1 MDNIQ
6 IFEAELRLM
15 ELIWENA
22 PIRSTALVQL
32 AGEKLGWKKSTVFT
46 VIKKLAGRNILKN
59 ENAVIIPLV
68 SREQV
73 CLSESQSLV
82 DRLFKGSSRLF
93 LTNFLSKEEF
103 TKEEAA
109 ELKALIDRQTRS
121 EEGGKK

>member
-1 MDNIQ
+1 MSAAVTLAYAGDGPFLERMVSAHMTQ
-6 IFEAELRLM
+6 
-15 ELIWENA
+15 NA
-22 PIRSTALVQL
+22 M
-32 AGEKLGWKKSTVFT
+32 
-46 VIKKLAGRNILKN
+46 KN

-68 SREQV
+68 SREQI

-103 TKEEAA
+103 TEEEAA
-109 ELKALIDRQTRS
+109 QLKALIDRQTRS

>member
-93 LTNFLSKEEF
+93 LTNFLSREEF
-103 TKEEAA
+103 TEEEAA
-109 ELKALIDRQTRS
+109 QLKALIDRQTRS
-121 EEGGKK
+121 KEGGKK

>member
-1 MDNIQ
+1 MENIQ

-15 ELIWENA
+15 ELIWDNA

-46 VIKKLAGRNILKN
+46 VVKKLADRKILRH
-59 ENAVIIPLV
+59 ENAVITPLV

-73 CLSESQSLV
+73 CLSESRSLIN
-82 DRLFKGSSRLF
+82 RLFEGSSRLF

-103 TKEEAA
+103 TAEEAE
-109 ELKALIDRQTRS
+109 ELKALIDRHTKP
-121 EEGGKK
+121 E

>member
-68 SREQV
+68 SREQA
-73 CLSESQSLV
+73 CLSESLV

-93 LTNFLSKEEF
+93 LTNFLSREEF
-103 TKEEAA
+103 TEEEAA
-109 ELKALIDRQTRS
+109 QLKALIDRQTRS

>member
-103 TKEEAA
+103 TEEEAA

-121 EEGGKK
+121 KEGGKK

>member
-103 TKEEAA
+103 TEEEAA
-109 ELKALIDRQTRS
+109 QLKALIDRQTRS
-121 EEGGKK
+121 KEGGKK

>member
-1 MDNIQ
+1 MENIQ

-46 VIKKLAGRNILKN
+46 VVKKLAGRNILKN
-59 ENAVIIPLV
+59 ENAVITLLV

-82 DRLFKGSSRLF
+82 DRLFKGSTRLF
-93 LTNFLSKEEF
+93 LTNFLSREEF
-103 TKEEAA
+103 TAEEAE
-109 ELKALIDRQTRS
+109 ELKALIDRQTKS
-121 EEGGKK
+121 K

>member
-46 VIKKLAGRNILKN
+46 VIKKLAGRNILKT

-93 LTNFLSKEEF
+93 LTNFLSREEF
-103 TKEEAA
+103 TEEEAA
-109 ELKALIDRQTRS
+109 QLKALIDRQTRS

>member
-15 ELIWENA
+15 ELIWDNE

-46 VIKKLAGRNILKN
+46 VVKKLVGRGILQNK
-59 ENAVIIPLV
+59 NAVITSLV

-73 CLSESQSLV
+73 RLSESQSLV
-82 DRLFKGSSRLF
+82 NRLFAGSSRLF

-103 TKEEAA
+103 TAEEAD
-109 ELKALIDRQTRS
+109 ELKALIDKHTKS
-121 EEGGKK
+121 K

>member
-1 MDNIQ
+1 MENIQ

-68 SREQV
+68 SREQA

-103 TKEEAA
+103 TEEEAA
-109 ELKALIDRQTRS
+109 QLKALIDRQTRS
-121 EEGGKK
+121 KEGGKK